1 MGGPVRL
8 PHRLLQLVNQ
18 PQTEAEVAALR
29 YCVNRGRP
37 SAIRTGSRTRP
48 SDWGS
53 NARFGPVEDRRD
65 NRRLARLL
73 VLPVFSRFGCHL
85 SALAVT
91 FQLLRVLT
99 PLKSRSTSS
108 PWDGGANCWHKR
120 VPSSGGNEREV
131 LTHPERL
138 ILTHLVLQDS
148 RSGQGRQFRFTP
160 PFGSS
165 WTSSTRESGSSR
177 RSSRRSG
184 NDASGG
190 PKAPRSSA
198 RPGRSGSTR

>member
-1 MGGPVRL
+1 MK
-8 PHRLLQLVNQ
+8 PHGETGMPRIGSPSSRWIAPEVSGVELADSQLV
-18 PQTEAEVAALR
+18 PM
-29 YCVNRGRP
+29 NRN
-37 SAIRTGSRTRP
+37 IRVRWV
-48 SDWGS
+48 SDS
-53 NARFGPVEDRRD
+53 LLMIQANLIRRIKEPM
-65 NRRLARLL
+65 AM
-73 VLPVFSRFGCHL
+73 
-85 SALAVT
+85 A
-91 FQLLRVLT
+91 
-99 PLKSRSTSS
+99 
-108 PWDGGANCWHKR
+108 
-120 VPSSGGNEREV
+120 GNEREV

-190 PKAPRSSA
+190 PKVAAVIRSPWKIWFHSLNGKLLVTSRLGA
-198 RPGRSGSTR
+198 RSGRRTPGTRARRRPDSS

>member
-1 MGGPVRL
+1 MDLPCAGWMVYLGVDGSCKQHLKLPVLPMRVTIMLQNSGGSITRDAADLRSPDPLDRERAARRIWVRL
-8 PHRLLQLVNQ
+8 EPQLLKLV
-18 PQTEAEVAALR
+18 R
-29 YCVNRGRP
+29 
-37 SAIRTGSRTRP
+37 
-48 SDWGS
+48 
-53 NARFGPVEDRRD
+53 
-65 NRRLARLL
+65 RRLNPRI
-73 VLPVFSRFGCHL
+73 
-85 SALAVT
+85 
-91 FQLLRVLT
+91 RVRT
-99 PLKSRSTSS
+99 
-108 PWDGGANCWHKR
+108 D
-120 VPSSGGNEREV
+120 GNEREV